1 MTADILT
8 IHALRSDM
16 ALQLAR
22 FVQRDGASQS
32 VAAKR
37 LGIPQPTLS
46 KIMHG
51 QVDSLSLELLIR
63 IAVRAGLPF
72 VLQTGT
78 APVEAGVYVTGRS
91 MSERSQRS
99 ALAEQA
105 KESLSRSMFQLS
117 PQERLD
123 AHLQHCELLADL
135 QQAATASTA
144 AVPKRAAWHRVS
156 S

>member
-1 MTADILT
+1 MMADNLT

-32 VAAKR
+32 AAAKR

-46 KIMHG
+46 KIMRG

-63 IAVRAGLPF
+63 ISVRAGLPF
-72 VLQTGT
+72 VLQTGKE
-78 APVEAGVYVTGRS
+78 AVEAGVYVTGQS
-91 MSERSQRS
+91 LSQRSQRS
-99 ALAEQA
+99 VLAEHAQ
-105 KESLSRSMFQLS
+105 ESLARSMLQLS
-117 PQERLD
+117 PQERLE

-135 QQAATASTA
+135 QQAAA
-144 AVPKRAAWHRVS
+144 ATSSPRSRVGHKVLS
-156 S
+156 